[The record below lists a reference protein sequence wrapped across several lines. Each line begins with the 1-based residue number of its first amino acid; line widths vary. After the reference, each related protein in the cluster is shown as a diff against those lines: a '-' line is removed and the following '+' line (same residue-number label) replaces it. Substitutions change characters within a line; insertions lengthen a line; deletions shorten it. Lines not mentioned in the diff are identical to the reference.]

1 MKKSDI
7 RLFRAIWIGMLGMFA
22 FVGVLVATCV
32 VTVAASGGESSH
44 RIAYLL
50 LGIHSVL
57 VGALVCGVQQAL
69 KVWRMRPSEEH
80 KAGLPGPGAV
90 VE

>member
-7 RLFRAIWIGMLGMFA
+7 RLFRVIWLGVLGVFA
-22 FVGVLVATCV
+22 FIGVEVATCV
-32 VTVAASGGESSH
+32 VTVAASGCEGSH
-44 RIAYLL
+44 RMAYLL

-57 VGALVCGVQQAL
+57 VGALVCGIQQAL
-69 KVWRMRPSEEH
+69 KVWRMRPSEER
-80 KAGLPGPGAV
+80 KTGLPGPGG